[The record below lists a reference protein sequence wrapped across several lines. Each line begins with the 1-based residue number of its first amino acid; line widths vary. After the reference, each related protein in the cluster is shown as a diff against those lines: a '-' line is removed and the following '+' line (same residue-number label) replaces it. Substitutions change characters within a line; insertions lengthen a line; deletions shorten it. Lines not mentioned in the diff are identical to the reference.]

1 MISATLNA
9 LVLPRI
15 ERNFIQT
22 PIDQITDIVTLDNS
36 MYSDFAGDRY
46 NSWTFNYANLTEDEY
61 NTIKAIYDEQ
71 FTLFQYPTLTI
82 AYYSV
87 SAVPVRMSINP
98 KSIIDNCGTV
108 ESVQLI
114 FRETAQ
120 LPEVS

>member
-9 LVLPRI
+9 LALPRI
-15 ERNFIQT
+15 ERELVQT
-22 PIDQITDIVTLDNS
+22 HIDQITDIVTLDNS
-36 MYSDFAGDRY
+36 MYSDFSGDRY
-46 NSWTFNYANLTEDEY
+46 NSWTFYYASLTEDEY
-61 NTIKAIYDEQ
+61 NAIKTIYDDQ

-82 AYYSV
+82 DYYSV
-87 SAVPVRMSINP
+87 SEIPVRMSINP

-108 ESVQLI
+108 QNVQLS